1 MFTNEQMEIRD
12 MVRKFA
18 RAEIVPHIMEWD
30 EAGQAPPHIWKAIGE
45 MGLYG
50 MCAPT
55 EWGGSDS
62 GIVAWAMA
70 VEELSYADIA
80 IGNQVGG
87 QSFPFVAKLVQHGTQ
102 RQKEEFLRPLL
113 RGDHYSALLFSE
125 PHAGSD
131 LSTVRTT
138 GVKRG
143 DKWIING
150 SKVLISGGDTSGVAL
165 LLASTNP
172 AAGKKGL
179 TTFLIRPHQPGYNII
194 RREKK
199 LGLRVMDNCQIS
211 LDDMEVPEENVL
223 GQPGAGYKM
232 VLEGLDTN
240 RVGVAAQGVGVS
252 QAAYDLALR
261 YSKEREAFGKKL
273 IEHQALGFR
282 LAEMATRIHAARQL
296 YLHAARLKEEGRTR
310 VVEASMAKLFATETA
325 EWVCTNALQI
335 FGGYG
340 FIQGNMVEKLY
351 RDQRVLQ
358 LYEGTNEMLKMIIHR
373 DARDAA

>member
-1 MFTNEQMEIRD
+1 
-12 MVRKFA
+12 
-18 RAEIVPHIMEWD
+18 
-30 EAGQAPPHIWKAIGE
+30 

-138 GVKRG
+138 AVKRG

-199 LGLRVMDNCQIS
+199 LGLRAMDNCQIS